1 MARYDSICDVV
12 GGTPVVRLGK
22 VGADLRCNLWGKCE
36 YLNPGGSLKDRIG
49 VRMVLEAE
57 KSGRIKPG
65 DTLIEPTS
73 GNTGIGM
80 AMAAAVRGYRMI
92 ITLPEKMSYEK
103 QATLEALGA
112 EIVRTPTMAAWDS
125 DESHIGV
132 AKKLERELPNA
143 HILDQYSNPNN
154 PDAHY
159 HGTAGELLEDFGD
172 DLAMVVIGVGT
183 GGTVTGVGRRLK
195 EALPDVCVVAADP
208 YGSILRPGDT
218 EVHAYDVEGVGYDFI
233 PDVLDRPL
241 VDRWIKTAD
250 PESFR
255 MARRM
260 IREEGLLVGGS
271 SGAAVWAATQVA
283 QELEEGQNCV
293 VILPDSIR
301 NYMTKFLSDEWMR
314 ERGYL
319 EETEG

>member
-1 MARYDSICDVV
+1 MARYESICDVV
-12 GGTPVVRLGK
+12 GNTPAVRLNK

-49 VRMVLEAE
+49 VRMVQQAR

-80 AMAAAVRGYRMI
+80 AMAAAAYGYRMI

-103 QATLEALGA
+103 QAVLEGLGA

-143 HILDQYSNPNN
+143 HILDQYSNPDN

-159 HGTAGELLEDFGD
+159 HGTAGEILEDFGK

-183 GGTVTGVGRRLK
+183 GGTVTGVARRLK
-195 EALPDVCVVAADP
+195 EAVPECIVVGADP

-218 EVHAYDVEGVGYDFI
+218 EIHAYDVEGVGYDFI
-233 PDVLDRPL
+233 PDVLDQGI

-260 IREEGLLVGGS
+260 ISEEGLLVGGS
-271 SGAAVWAATQVA
+271 SGAAVWAAL
-283 QELEEGQNCV
+283 QEAKDLEEGQNCV

-319 EETEG
+319 DEE